1 MEEAKTGKKGQ
12 KTMVNPDGTVNVPD
26 FKSASKQY
34 KNPPKYK

>member
-12 KTMVNPDGTVNVPD
+12 TTMVNPDGTVNVPN

-34 KNPPKYK
+34 QNPPKYK